1 MKIGFRE
8 DTLKVVKG
16 WFTFICL
23 FFWINFHD
31 LIMYLNS
38 WSLLCHD
45 FIAIWLKPGKAR
57 IKIIRSVNKVCFD
70 VPEEFW
76 ICLPIIQSCR
86 LSESYL
92 DKLVAYSQCFWG
104 HYINFTIYPFSFF
117 SLILCYKSKFSVIFL
132 KHRRG
137 RKNRWQKRSSISLIL
152 SWDWYRVKKQ
162 TNQ

>member
-8 DTLKVVKG
+8 DALKVVKC
-16 WFTFICL
+16 WFTFIRS

-31 LIMYLNS
+31 LIKYLNF

-45 FIAIWLKPGKAR
+45 LIAIRLEPGKAR

-70 VPEEFW
+70 VPKEFW
-76 ICLPIIQSCR
+76 ICLPIIQSRC
-86 LSESYL
+86 LSENYP
-92 DKLVAYSQCFWG
+92 DKLVTYSQYFWG
-104 HYINFTIYPFSFF
+104 HYINFTIYAFPFF
-117 SLILCYKSKFSVIFL
+117 SLILCYQPKFSVIFL

-152 SWDWYRVKKQ
+152 SWDWYRDKEQ
-162 TNQ
+162 TN